1 MRNLIPSIGIVAV
14 ILLIIVLIG
23 LGPVITILAL
33 NTLFGLTIAVNI
45 WAWLST
51 FWLSA
56 FFTAAVRSGK

>member
-1 MRNLIPSIGIVAV
+1 MSKLTESLGIVFV
-14 ILLIIVLIG
+14 VLLLIALIG

-33 NTLFGLTIAVNI
+33 NTLFGLAIAINV
-45 WAWLST
+45 WTWLST

>member
-1 MRNLIPSIGIVAV
+1 MSKLTESIGIVAV
-14 ILLIIVLIG
+14 VLLIIALIG

-33 NTLFGLTIAVNI
+33 NTLFGLTIAINV
-45 WAWLST
+45 WTWLST